1 MMVLIAKE
9 TIIKPF
15 AGREFGKYSSQI
27 HAYVLTKDQ
36 PLLNEIIY
44 YENISFLGGWFIL
57 PP

>member
-1 MMVLIAKE
+1 MVLIAKE

-44 YENISFLGGWFIL
+44 YENISFLGG
-57 PP
+57 